1 MPEMLNISKIR
12 IYAFRLLIGFL
23 CVFPVYQWI
32 FLPLKSALNHMAHAP
47 DAENANKLYNY
58 ITNQIDF
65 EQKSLFDPNRPA
77 ISIHPSNHGLR
88 FDVYGLTNSDVKKRL
103 LATAYDW
110 QSTNNYVED
119 FQIRFFAQE
128 QPRGE
133 YGQHVEPLIDEVRF
147 STAKTG
153 K

>member
-1 MPEMLNISKIR
+1 MLNVSKIK
-12 IYAFRLLIGFL
+12 IIAFRLLMVFL
-23 CVFPVYQWI
+23 CVFPVYQW
-32 FLPLKSALNHMAHAP
+32 FFKPFKSALDHMARGQ
-47 DAENANKLYNY
+47 DAEEANRFYHF
-58 ITNQIDF
+58 ITNQINFD
-65 EQKSLFDPNRPA
+65 QKSLVDSNRPA

-88 FDVYGLTNSDVKKRL
+88 FDVYGITNFDVKKRL

-110 QSTNNYVED
+110 QSANAHVED
-119 FQIRFFAQE
+119 LQIRFFAKE

-147 STAKTG
+147 SANKTV